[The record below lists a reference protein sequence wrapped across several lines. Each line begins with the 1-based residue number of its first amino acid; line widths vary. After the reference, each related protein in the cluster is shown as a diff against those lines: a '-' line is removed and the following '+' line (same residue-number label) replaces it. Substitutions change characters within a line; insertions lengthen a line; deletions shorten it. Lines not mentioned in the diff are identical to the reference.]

1 MAGKNPSSEWVFSS
15 PGWPGHC
22 PSGRGSPPSRTAWSQ
37 SPLGSGAFFALAEKA
52 PSARSLAPT
61 YPRKGPLGS
70 PARLQAPSQ
79 RLAVA
84 TTFSRAGARR
94 RCALSRQGGL
104 EGNGRPRIGVP
115 QKAPAAQAGYP
126 LPLLRYGWQ
135 RPCPRFSGNR
145 GAGTFFCKRKSRFLF
160 GKKTTGME
168 MSLAYSDA
176 CRYN

>member
-104 EGNGRPRIGVP
+104 EGNGRPGTGGS
-115 QKAPAAQAGYP
+115 QKTPAAQAGCP
-126 LPLLRYGWQ
+126 VSLLRHGRP
-135 RPCPRFSGNR
+135 RPCSVFGEMGAR
-145 GAGTFFCKRKSRFLF
+145 GPFLATGASRFLF

>member
-1 MAGKNPSSEWVFSS
+1 MAGKNPSSEWVFPS

-94 RCALSRQGGL
+94 HCALSRQGGL
-104 EGNGRPRIGVP
+104 EGNGRPGPAVP
-115 QKAPAAQAGYP
+115 KKRRRRRRATLCHCCVMDGQGPVP
-126 LPLLRYGWQ
+126 
-135 RPCPRFSGNR
+135 FSGKWER
-145 GAGTFFCKRKSRFLF
+145 GALFWQQGQAAFCLERRPPAWK
-160 GKKTTGME
+160 
-168 MSLAYSDA
+168 
-176 CRYN
+176 